1 MEYVWGITL
10 VTRVRGFVKT
20 STETSRKGGPLNPT
34 RTARRSARRLI
45 FWNVVAWKMTYN
57 FTVLVC
63 FVATYGCHNAITTQE

>member
-45 FWNVVAWKMTYN
+45 FWNVVAWNTRVEP
-57 FTVLVC
+57 VLHERAC
-63 FVATYGCHNAITTQE
+63 ATYVA